1 MLKIKDDVELEML
14 KDFGF
19 EISQTLKEEPTELY
33 DGKFT
38 YIELYDDI
46 DEIWNTR
53 EIYVT
58 GSAYLDTVYD
68 LIQAGLVEK
77 V

>member
-1 MLKIKDDVELEML
+1 MLKIRDGVDLKELE
-14 KDFGF
+14 KFGF
-19 EISQTLKEEPTELY
+19 EISQTFEEKPTELY

-46 DEIWNTR
+46 DDIWNTR

-68 LIQAGLVEK
+68 LIKADLVEK

>member
-1 MLKIKDDVELEML
+1 MLKIKDNVDLEML

-33 DGKFT
+33 DGKDTF
-38 YIELYDDI
+38 IELYDDI
-46 DEIWNTR
+46 DDIWNTR
-53 EIYVT
+53 EICVI